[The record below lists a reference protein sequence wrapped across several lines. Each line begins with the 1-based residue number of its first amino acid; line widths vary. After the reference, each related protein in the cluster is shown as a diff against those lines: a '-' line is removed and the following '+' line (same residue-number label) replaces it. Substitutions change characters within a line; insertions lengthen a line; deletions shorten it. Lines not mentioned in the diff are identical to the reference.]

1 MRFVWTGGDDMR
13 TLAKIC
19 SILTVCLVAAPGA
32 KAIDTSMPYV
42 AVSIP
47 EKPLYL
53 GEVCGPNLKEVGAQV
68 TAHVEAN
75 IPYHI
80 SASFGG
86 LRHQRTN
93 VAISPKHLTAT
104 INGKDLP
111 IGDYRVPIVSEG
123 PTPRGGVNIPL
134 DLQVGVKPLASYP
147 AGRYRGTLVITVT
160 PGS

>member
-1 MRFVWTGGDDMR
+1 MRI
-13 TLAKIC
+13 LAKTC
-19 SILTVCLVAAPGA
+19 TILTVCLVAAGGA

-47 EKPLYL
+47 NKLLYL
-53 GEVCGPNLKEVGAQV
+53 GEVCGPTLKEVGAQV

-80 SASFGG
+80 SASFDG
-86 LRHQRTN
+86 LRHQGSH

-104 INGKDLP
+104 MNGKDMP
-111 IGDYRVPIVSEG
+111 IGATRVPIVSQG
-123 PTPRGGVNIPL
+123 PTPRGGVDIPL
-134 DLQVGVKPLASYP
+134 DLQVGVKPVALYP

-160 PGS
+160 PGH

>member
-1 MRFVWTGGDDMR
+1 MR
-13 TLAKIC
+13 TLAKTC
-19 SILTVCLVAAPGA
+19 TILAVCLVMTGGA

-47 EKPLYL
+47 KKPLYL
-53 GEVCGPNLKEVGAQV
+53 GEVCGPALKEVGAQV

-80 SASFGG
+80 SASFDG
-86 LRHQRTN
+86 LRHQGSR

-111 IGDYRVPIVSEG
+111 IGTSRVPVVSQG

-134 DLQVGVKPLASYP
+134 DLQVGVKPVASYP

-160 PGS
+160 PGH